1 MLTNRFQPVE
11 GSSRG
16 ILRACENRWIVC
28 ISSYDGQKSED
39 HLLPVQVNAGN
50 KPTPQLDAAIET
62 MCRKTRDLRR
72 QLRKAVVSSFTVYTV
87 LKKYYCVTKIF
98 VCQVDHVSDSF
109 LGGGTPLVLLV
120 EAALAGDE
128 RQVRGKYLFT
138 RKIS

>member
-1 MLTNRFQPVE
+1 MTKIF
-11 GSSRG
+11 SCATKIFS
-16 ILRACENRWIVC
+16 
-28 ISSYDGQKSED
+28 
-39 HLLPVQVNAGN
+39 
-50 KPTPQLDAAIET
+50 
-62 MCRKTRDLRR
+62 
-72 QLRKAVVSSFTVYTV
+72 
-87 LKKYYCVTKIF
+87 CVTKIF

>member
-1 MLTNRFQPVE
+1 MLKIF
-11 GSSRG
+11 S
-16 ILRACENRWIVC
+16 
-28 ISSYDGQKSED
+28 
-39 HLLPVQVNAGN
+39 
-50 KPTPQLDAAIET
+50 
-62 MCRKTRDLRR
+62 
-72 QLRKAVVSSFTVYTV
+72 
-87 LKKYYCVTKIF
+87 CVRKIF

>member
-39 HLLPVQVNAGN
+39 HLPPVQVNAGN

-72 QLRKAVVSSFTVYTV
+72 QLRKAVVSSPTQF
-87 LKKYYCVTKIF
+87 LKIFYCVTKIF